1 MEVILLENILNLG
14 NIGDKVKVKNGYGR
28 NYLIPQGIAVLATE
42 SAKKMHEE
50 TIKQRA
56 KKDAKLKAD
65 AEAIAAKIA
74 ELTVKVSA
82 KAGETKK
89 IFGSVNNI
97 QVAEALGN
105 SGAGLKDFSRIAS
118 SSPQMWA
125 DIFIENQE
133 NLLPRVSALN
143 EVLSALESHL
153 ETRELR
159 KTSWPCER

>member
-1 MEVILLENILNLG
+1 MEVILKKDMQPLG
-14 NIGDKVKVKNGYGR
+14 FKDEIVSVKNGYGR

-65 AEAIAAKIA
+65 AEAIAAKIV

-105 SGAGLKDFSRIAS
+105 SGVEVDRKAIKILGGNPSELGSYEAEIKLHK
-118 SSPQMWA
+118 
-125 DIFIENQE
+125 E
-133 NLLPRVSALN
+133 VSATFKF
-143 EVLSALESHL
+143 EVVAG
-153 ETRELR
+153 
-159 KTSWPCER
+159 

>member
-1 MEVILLENILNLG
+1 MEVILKKDMQPLG
-14 NIGDKVKVKNGYGR
+14 FKDEIVSVKNGYGR
-28 NYLIPQGIAVLATE
+28 NYLIHQGIAILATE

-105 SGAGLKDFSRIAS
+105 SGVEVDRKAIKILGGNPSELGSYEAEIKLHKD
-118 SSPQMWA
+118 
-125 DIFIENQE
+125 
-133 NLLPRVSALN
+133 VSATFKFD
-143 EVLSALESHL
+143 VVAG
-153 ETRELR
+153 
-159 KTSWPCER
+159 

>member
-1 MEVILLENILNLG
+1 MEVILKKDKQPLG
-14 NIGDKVKVKNGYGR
+14 FKDEIVSVKNGYGR

-82 KAGETKK
+82 K
-89 IFGSVNNI
+89 
-97 QVAEALGN
+97 
-105 SGAGLKDFSRIAS
+105 
-118 SSPQMWA
+118 
-125 DIFIENQE
+125 
-133 NLLPRVSALN
+133 
-143 EVLSALESHL
+143 
-153 ETRELR
+153 
-159 KTSWPCER
+159 

>member
-1 MEVILLENILNLG
+1 MEVILKKDMQPLG
-14 NIGDKVKVKNGYGR
+14 FKDEIVSVKNGYGR

-105 SGAGLKDFSRIAS
+105 SGVEVDRKAIKILGGNPSELGSYEAEIKLHKD
-118 SSPQMWA
+118 
-125 DIFIENQE
+125 
-133 NLLPRVSALN
+133 VSATFKFD
-143 EVLSALESHL
+143 VVAG
-153 ETRELR
+153 
-159 KTSWPCER
+159 

>member
-1 MEVILLENILNLG
+1 MEVILKKDMQPLG
-14 NIGDKVKVKNGYGR
+14 FKDEIVSVKNGYGR

-65 AEAIAAKIA
+65 AEVIAAKIA

-105 SGAGLKDFSRIAS
+105 SGVEVDRKAIKILGGNPSELGSYEAEIKLHK
-118 SSPQMWA
+118 
-125 DIFIENQE
+125 E
-133 NLLPRVSALN
+133 VSATFKF
-143 EVLSALESHL
+143 EVVAG
-153 ETRELR
+153 
-159 KTSWPCER
+159 

>member
-1 MEVILLENILNLG
+1 MEVILKKDKQPLG
-14 NIGDKVKVKNGYGR
+14 FKDEIVSVKNGYGR

-105 SGAGLKDFSRIAS
+105 SGVEVDRKAIKIIGGNPSELGSYEAEIKLHK
-118 SSPQMWA
+118 
-125 DIFIENQE
+125 E
-133 NLLPRVSALN
+133 VSATFKF
-143 EVLSALESHL
+143 EVVAG
-153 ETRELR
+153 
-159 KTSWPCER
+159 

>member
-1 MEVILLENILNLG
+1 MFLFFYTNLLPLQ
-14 NIGDKVKVKNGYGR
+14 VYG
-28 NYLIPQGIAVLATE
+28 YLIPQGIAILATE

-105 SGAGLKDFSRIAS
+105 SGVEVDRKAIKILGGNPSELGSYEAEIKLHKD
-118 SSPQMWA
+118 
-125 DIFIENQE
+125 
-133 NLLPRVSALN
+133 VSATFKF
-143 EVLSALESHL
+143 EVVAG
-153 ETRELR
+153 
-159 KTSWPCER
+159 

>member
-1 MEVILLENILNLG
+1 MEVILKKDKQPLG
-14 NIGDKVKVKNGYGR
+14 FKDEIVSVKNGYGR

-105 SGAGLKDFSRIAS
+105 SGVEVDRKAIKIIGGNPSELGSYEAEVKLHK
-118 SSPQMWA
+118 
-125 DIFIENQE
+125 E
-133 NLLPRVSALN
+133 VSATFKF
-143 EVLSALESHL
+143 EVVAG
-153 ETRELR
+153 
-159 KTSWPCER
+159 

>member
-1 MEVILLENILNLG
+1 MEVILKKDMQPLG
-14 NIGDKVKVKNGYGR
+14 FKDEIVSVKNGYGR

-65 AEAIAAKIA
+65 AEAIAAKIV

-105 SGAGLKDFSRIAS
+105 SGVEVDRKAIKILGGNPSELGSYEAEIKLHKEVAATFKFEVVAG
-118 SSPQMWA
+118 
-125 DIFIENQE
+125 
-133 NLLPRVSALN
+133 
-143 EVLSALESHL
+143 
-153 ETRELR
+153 
-159 KTSWPCER
+159 

>member
-1 MEVILLENILNLG
+1 MEVILKKDKQPLG
-14 NIGDKVKVKNGYGR
+14 FKDEIVSVKNGYGR

-105 SGAGLKDFSRIAS
+105 SGVEVDRKAIKIIGGNPSELRSYEAEIKLHK
-118 SSPQMWA
+118 
-125 DIFIENQE
+125 E
-133 NLLPRVSALN
+133 VSATFKL
-143 EVLSALESHL
+143 EVVAG
-153 ETRELR
+153 
-159 KTSWPCER
+159 

>member
-1 MEVILLENILNLG
+1 
-14 NIGDKVKVKNGYGR
+14 
-28 NYLIPQGIAVLATE
+28 
-42 SAKKMHEE
+42 MHEE

-105 SGAGLKDFSRIAS
+105 SGVEVDRKAIKIIGGNPSELGSYEAEIKLHK
-118 SSPQMWA
+118 
-125 DIFIENQE
+125 E
-133 NLLPRVSALN
+133 VSATFKF
-143 EVLSALESHL
+143 EVVAG
-153 ETRELR
+153 
-159 KTSWPCER
+159 

>member
-1 MEVILLENILNLG
+1 MEVILKKDMQPLG
-14 NIGDKVKVKNGYGR
+14 FKDEIVSVKNGYGR

-105 SGAGLKDFSRIAS
+105 SGVEVDRKAIKILGGNPSELGSYEAEIKLHKD
-118 SSPQMWA
+118 
-125 DIFIENQE
+125 
-133 NLLPRVSALN
+133 VSATFKF
-143 EVLSALESHL
+143 EVIAG
-153 ETRELR
+153 
-159 KTSWPCER
+159 

>member
-1 MEVILLENILNLG
+1 MEVILKKDKQPLG
-14 NIGDKVKVKNGYGR
+14 FKDEIVSVKNGYGR

-65 AEAIAAKIA
+65 AEAIATKIA

-105 SGAGLKDFSRIAS
+105 SGVEVDRKAIKIIGGNPSELGAYEAEIKLHK
-118 SSPQMWA
+118 
-125 DIFIENQE
+125 E
-133 NLLPRVSALN
+133 VSATFKF
-143 EVLSALESHL
+143 EVVAG
-153 ETRELR
+153 
-159 KTSWPCER
+159 

>member
-1 MEVILLENILNLG
+1 MEVILKKDMQPLG
-14 NIGDKVKVKNGYGR
+14 FKDEIVSVKNGYGR

-97 QVAEALGN
+97 QVAEALGA
-105 SGAGLKDFSRIAS
+105 SGVQVDRKAIKILGGNPSELGSYEAEIKLHKD
-118 SSPQMWA
+118 
-125 DIFIENQE
+125 
-133 NLLPRVSALN
+133 VSATFKF
-143 EVLSALESHL
+143 EVVAG
-153 ETRELR
+153 
-159 KTSWPCER
+159 

>member
-1 MEVILLENILNLG
+1 MEVILKKDMQPLG
-14 NIGDKVKVKNGYGR
+14 FKDQIVSVKNGYGR

-97 QVAEALGN
+97 QVAEALGA
-105 SGAGLKDFSRIAS
+105 SGVQVDRKAIKILGGNPSELGSYEAEIKLHKD
-118 SSPQMWA
+118 
-125 DIFIENQE
+125 
-133 NLLPRVSALN
+133 VSATFKF
-143 EVLSALESHL
+143 EVVAG
-153 ETRELR
+153 
-159 KTSWPCER
+159 